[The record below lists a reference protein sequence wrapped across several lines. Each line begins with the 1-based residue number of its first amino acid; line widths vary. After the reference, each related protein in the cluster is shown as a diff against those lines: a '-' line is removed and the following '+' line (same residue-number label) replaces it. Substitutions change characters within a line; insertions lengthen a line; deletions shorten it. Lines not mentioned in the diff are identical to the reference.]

1 MSWLLGMYE
10 TVTIMFALDQLQM
23 RNVVNLQKF
32 VVHEFE
38 ILLVQ
43 AKKFWTN
50 DFKIGCHSDLS
61 E

>member
-1 MSWLLGMYE
+1 
-10 TVTIMFALDQLQM
+10 MFALDQLQM